1 MLNTIEEI
9 DKIGVRTSNDKGK
22 HSELLA
28 QVALISAGYTVLEPI
43 NPQPYDLV
51 AKRQD
56 EKTPFYIQVKTVY
69 MRDEPRYG
77 GKNLVIKGAKN
88 SGKVYTKDEVDM
100 FIAVWE
106 GECYMIPNREVTEY
120 WVKKDAIDDRWTK
133 LNDKI

>member
-1 MLNTIEEI
+1 MLNTIEEL

-133 LNDKI
+133 LNVNI

>member
-1 MLNTIEEI
+1 MLNTIEEL

-56 EKTPFYIQVKTVY
+56 EKTPYYIQVKTCY
-69 MRDEPRYG
+69 LRDEPRYG

-133 LNDKI
+133 LNVNI

>member
-1 MLNTIEEI
+1 MLNTVEEL

-133 LNDKI
+133 LNVKI